1 VPVTRILSE
10 LYVPY
15 ISWTFKKKTFQRNY
29 AEGFNPML
37 FDEEYDEREK
47 KRRRMGTIGK
57 KKSAVEF
64 L

>member
-1 VPVTRILSE
+1 MS
-10 LYVPY
+10 
-15 ISWTFKKKTFQRNY
+15 
-29 AEGFNPML
+29 